1 MKQKLKNSFWGRIQ
15 VSLVGILIITVL
27 SGCGAFGQPD
37 VQGAIE
43 TGIAAT
49 RQVEGSVATRV
60 AEALQAT
67 AVASASQATVTPPPP
82 PTATLPAPT
91 QALPSPTPTQSAII
105 GMGEVR
111 GGPGDLFPVVNIY
124 PQGAQFTVN
133 GAAPGRRWMN
143 VVSSDGKAGWMPAS
157 ALRFTPPDT
166 LPIVNPAADV
176 LQVRGVI
183 LDVSGKPVE
192 GVGIVMWRIP
202 ASGYMHEDGQTL
214 KDGTFAIFLPPTLKG
229 GWSLALS
236 NYACTSHIMDA
247 SCNFPGGF
255 TQGVQNITLPRTE
268 PVAFY
273 YDPTRKENVYWPL
286 ANAACQS
293 LKDAIDKT
301 LSGTKKMAEAAFVD
315 SLTGETGKACQITI
329 QGTGV
334 NFPDFT
340 SVAAKLDSILVP
352 QSWVTDKKY
361 DASGPTGMAMVY
373 RKQYLIAQISIER
386 APAAAANC
394 SKDKPIAECNV
405 KPEQWQYTI
414 LVNFAEK

>member
-1 MKQKLKNSFWGRIQ
+1 MKKKLKKSFWARIQ
-15 VSLVGILIITVL
+15 VSLVVILILAGLV
-27 SGCGAFGQPD
+27 GCGAFGQPNM
-37 VQGAIE
+37 QGAVE
-43 TGIAAT
+43 TAVAAT
-49 RQVEGSVATRV
+49 RQVEASIATRV
-60 AEALQAT
+60 AEALMSTAT
-67 AVASASQATVTPPPP
+67 VSASQATATPVPP

-111 GGPGDLFPVVNIY
+111 GGPGDLFPVINIY

-133 GAAPGRRWMN
+133 GVAPGRRWMN
-143 VVSSDGKAGWMPAS
+143 VVSADGKAGWMPAS

-176 LQVRGVI
+176 LQVKGVI
-183 LDVSGKPVE
+183 LDMSGKPVE
-192 GVGIVMWRIP
+192 GVGVVMWRIP
-202 ASGYMHEDGQTL
+202 ATGYIHEDGQTL
-214 KDGTFAIFLPPTLKG
+214 KDGTFAIFVPPTMKG

-247 SCNFPGGF
+247 NCNFPGGF
-255 TQGVQNITLPRTE
+255 TQGVQNIILPRAE

-286 ANAACQS
+286 ANATCQS
-293 LKDAIDKT
+293 IKDAIDKT
-301 LSGTKKMAEAAFVD
+301 LAGTKKMSEVAFTD
-315 SLTGETGKACQITI
+315 TLTGETGKACQIAI

-352 QSWVTDKKY
+352 QSWVADKKY
-361 DASGPTGMAMVY
+361 DAGGPTGMAMLY
-373 RKQYLIAQISIER
+373 RKQYFVAQISIER
-386 APAAAANC
+386 VPAASANC
-394 SKDKPIAECNV
+394 AKDKPISECNV
-405 KPEQWQYTI
+405 KPEQWLYTI
-414 LVNFAEK
+414 LVNLAEK